1 MAMYLDIPNIP
12 GESASPNPNWNLKIE
27 VQSAGY
33 DLSQNASAQ
42 AGSGMIASQVS
53 FSPMH
58 ITKAMDRSTPH
69 LFGKLAAGEPI
80 ATVTLRVSRPGGSKT
95 GVAGA
100 QGQGGLFEAETYTMS
115 NVIVTSYH
123 TTGTPG
129 PGGLP
134 MESWTFAFTAINEK
148 FQTVDVTGKLNPP
161 ASAGYDIAG
170 GAALPPSN

>member
-12 GESASPNPNWNLKIE
+12 GESQSPNTNWNQKIE

-42 AGSGMIASQVS
+42 AGSGMIASAVT

-58 ITKAMDRSTPH
+58 VTKAMDKSTPL

-80 ATVTLRVSRPGGSKT
+80 ATVTLRVSRPGGSGT
-95 GVAGA
+95 GP
-100 QGQGGLFEAETYTMS
+100 QGGLFEAETYTMS

-129 PGGLP
+129 PAGLP
-134 MESWTFAFTAINEK
+134 LESWTFAFTAMTEN
-148 FQTVDVTGKLNPP
+148 FQTVDASGNLQPP
-161 ASAGYDIAG
+161 QTATYNIAG
-170 GAALPPSN
+170 GTAS

>member
-12 GESASPNPNWNLKIE
+12 GESQSPNTNWTQKIE

-42 AGSGMIASQVS
+42 AGSGMIASQVT

-58 ITKAMDRSTPH
+58 ITKAMDKSTPL

-80 ATVTLRVSRPGGSKT
+80 ATVTLRVSRPGGS
-95 GVAGA
+95 GAAGSA
-100 QGQGGLFEAETYTMS
+100 GQGGLFEAETYTMS

-129 PGGLP
+129 PAGLP
-134 MESWTFAFTAINEK
+134 LESWTFAFTSITER
-148 FQTVDVTGKLNPP
+148 FQTVDVSGNLNPP
-161 ASAGYDIAG
+161 QTAGYDIAG
-170 GAALPPSN
+170 GAATPPSS